1 LSIRINEREFNSVA
15 RPFAISSLGNGMALP
30 VHRRQFDAFLSH
42 AHSDR
47 AFVDE
52 LYRWLGQIGGLNIW
66 YDAKKMGGGEGIGSG
81 LQGAIEACRGMLLIA
96 SPEAISRGWV
106 KAELEIARVEQA
118 DSSDFRIVP
127 LQLAGADVASL
138 IKGQS
143 WIEVPSAALSRD
155 VAAQILRA
163 LYPGDNR
170 PDPQTSR
177 DVYVSGS
184 WQPADNTS
192 VLAVS
197 RLLCNSGFRL
207 IGDAKD
213 QKGFK
218 SNRVQSII
226 ESCGAFVGV
235 IPYRDNSG
243 SASASERPYKYF
255 LTELDIATKANL
267 PTLVIADPQVHRS
280 DGEDMTWLRMDTQA
294 LQCPN
299 YVQNAINE
307 LWDQWIAPPHPHY
320 IFLAIDLGSPSS
332 ARNSDLREL
341 IERITGMPTMVGN
354 EIREPDLQSAI
365 IRSVREAFLV
375 IADIS
380 GATEGAFNLDVC
392 IEAGIAI
399 AAETNVAL
407 VAAGK
412 PRSPPFMLRRAG
424 QLATYADEIEQL
436 GITHSIIREYRRR
449 VLNAELSRYLA

>member
-1 LSIRINEREFNSVA
+1 
-15 RPFAISSLGNGMALP
+15 MALP

-42 AHSDR
+42 AHADR
-47 AFVDE
+47 TFVDE

-106 KAELEIARVEQA
+106 KTELEIARVEQA

-127 LQLAGADVASL
+127 LRLAGADVASL

-143 WIEVPSAALSRD
+143 WIEVPCAALNRD
-155 VAAQILRA
+155 VAAQVLRA

-184 WQPADNTS
+184 WQPADNAS

-280 DGEDMTWLRMDTQA
+280 DGEDKTWGTSGLHHLTRITS
-294 LQCPN
+294 
-299 YVQNAINE
+299 
-307 LWDQWIAPPHPHY
+307 
-320 IFLAIDLGSPSS
+320 FLAIDLGSPCS

-365 IRSVREAFLV
+365 MRSVREAFLV

-380 GATEGAFNLDVC
+380 GATEDAFNLDAS

-424 QLATYADEIEQL
+424 QLTTYADEIEQL
-436 GITHSIIREYRRR
+436 GITHGIIREYRRR
-449 VLNAELSRYLA
+449 VLNAELPRYLG